1 MFGTM
6 NRRMFLDRA
15 GRLLLGGAAA
25 AAVPGTAASGR
36 TGRVTQAMEKPA
48 AGARNVTLFLCGDV
62 MTGRWIDQVL
72 PHPGDPVLH
81 EGYATSALDYVALAE
96 RANGP
101 IPRPAE
107 FDYVWGDAL
116 AEWARIAPD
125 LRIVNLET
133 AVTTRDDWQR
143 GKGIHYRMHPA
154 NVPCLT
160 AAGIDCCMLA
170 NNHVLDWGYAG
181 LAETL
186 ETLRRAGLQHAG
198 AGRDRAEA
206 AAPAVLNVAGKG
218 RVLVFAYGAQSSGIS
233 PEWAAAAGVPGVNL
247 LPDLSPATLQQIAA
261 QVQAVKRPADV
272 VVASLHWG
280 GNWGYAVPAAHQR
293 FARGLIDRCG
303 VDVVHGHSSH
313 HPMGIEVY
321 RGRPILYGC
330 GDFLNDYEG
339 IAGYEAYRGDLSL
352 MYFLEVDP
360 ASGTLSR
367 LRMVPMQTR
376 RFRLH
381 RASEKDA
388 RWLRMRLDREGQPL
402 GSRVEAGP
410 GGSLALR
417 W

>member
-15 GRLLLGGAAA
+15 GRLLLGGAA
-25 AAVPGTAASGR
+25 TATSGGR
-36 TGRVTQAMEKPA
+36 TVIGATEKPA
-48 AGARNVTLFLCGDV
+48 AGAPGMTLFLCGDV
-62 MTGRWIDQVL
+62 MTGRGIDQIL

-81 EGYATSALDYVALAE
+81 AGYATSALDYVALAE

-101 IPRPAE
+101 IPRPAA
-107 FDYVWGDAL
+107 FAYVWGDAL

-160 AAGIDCCMLA
+160 AAGIDCCVLA

-186 ETLRRAGLQHAG
+186 ETLRRAGLQRAG

-206 AAPAVLNVAGKG
+206 AAPAVLSVAGKG
-218 RVLVFAYGAQSSGIS
+218 RVLVFAYGAQSSGIPS
-233 PEWAAAAGVPGVNL
+233 EWAAAAGVPGVNL
-247 LPDLSPATLQQIAA
+247 LPDLSSASLQQIAP
-261 QVQAVKRPADV
+261 QVEAVKRPADV
-272 VVASLHWG
+272 VVASIHWG
-280 GNWGYAVPAAHQR
+280 GNWGYAVPTAHQR

-313 HPMGIEVY
+313 HPLGIEVY

-367 LRMVPMQTR
+367 LRMIPMQTR
-376 RFRLH
+376 RFRLN
-381 RASEKDA
+381 RASAADS
-388 RWLRMRLDREGQPL
+388 RWLRSVLDREGQPL

-410 GGSLALR
+410 GSSLALR

>member
-1 MFGTM
+1 MFGM
-6 NRRMFLDRA
+6 MSRRTFLDRA

-25 AAVPGTAASGR
+25 ATRGRRTVVEAA
-36 TGRVTQAMEKPA
+36 EKPA
-48 AGARNVTLFLCGDV
+48 AGGMTLFLCGDV
-62 MTGRWIDQVL
+62 MIGRGIDQVL

-107 FDYVWGDAL
+107 FAYVWGDAL
-116 AEWARIAPD
+116 AEWARVAPD

-133 AVTTRDDWQR
+133 AVTTRDEWQR

-160 AAGIDCCMLA
+160 AAGIDCCVLA

-186 ETLRRAGLQHAG
+186 DTLRRAGLQRAG

-206 AAPAVLNVAGKG
+206 AAPAVLSVAGKG
-218 RVLVFAYGAQSSGIS
+218 RVLVFAFGAQSSGI
-233 PEWAAAAGVPGVNL
+233 PQDWAAAAGLPGVNL
-247 LPDLSPATLQQIAA
+247 LPDLSPATLRQIAA
-261 QVQAVKRPADV
+261 QVEAVKRPADV
-272 VVASLHWG
+272 VVVSLHWG
-280 GNWGYAVPAAHQR
+280 GNWGYAVPADHQR
-293 FARGLIDRCG
+293 FAHGLIDRCG

-313 HPMGIEVY
+313 HPLGIEVY
-321 RGRPILYGC
+321 RDRPILYGC

-339 IAGYEAYRGDLSL
+339 ISGYEVFRGDLSL
-352 MYFLEVDP
+352 MYFLTVDT
-360 ASGTLSR
+360 ASARLLR
-367 LRMVPMQTR
+367 LRMTPMQTR
-376 RFRLH
+376 GFKLN
-381 RASEKDA
+381 RASTADT
-388 RWLRMRLDREGQPL
+388 RWLQRVLDRESRAL
-402 GSRVEAGP
+402 GSRVEAERDN
-410 GGSLALR
+410 SLALC